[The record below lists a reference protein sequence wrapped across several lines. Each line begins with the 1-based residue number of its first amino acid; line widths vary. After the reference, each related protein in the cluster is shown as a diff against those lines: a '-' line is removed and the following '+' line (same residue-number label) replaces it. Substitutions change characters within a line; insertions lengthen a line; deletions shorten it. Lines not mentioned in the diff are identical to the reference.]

1 MGRVISR
8 RFLGQ
13 LQQWREVQMNLQSM
27 VTHSLVF
34 VLGVSIGLI
43 LALVGGNLWVVS
55 VFVLGLGL
63 ILGYYAR
70 KRPA

>member
-1 MGRVISR
+1 
-8 RFLGQ
+8 
-13 LQQWREVQMNLQSM
+13 MNLQSM

-34 VLGVSIGLI
+34 VLGVSVGLI

-55 VFVLGLGL
+55 IFVLGLGL